1 MILLAMMDGM
11 LGYAL
16 RPQHVAALGEVGE
29 LLCDDAVS
37 DFADPRFAG
46 AMARAEVLVGHW
58 GCPTLTAE
66 ALVAMPRLEM
76 FAYAA
81 GTVKWQVTEA
91 VWERGLLVTSAAAA
105 NAVPVAEF
113 AAAAIVLANK
123 GLCWFAARERDPSV
137 QVRIDPSSVGNYAK
151 RVGLVGASH
160 VGRLT
165 RELLAPY
172 DLEVAFAD
180 PYLSEEDAARLGATK
195 MELDALCAWC
205 DVLSLHAPDTPAT
218 KGMIGARQLA
228 LLRDGTP
235 IVNTARGALIDP
247 GALEAE
253 LVSGRLQAILD
264 VTEPEPLPED
274 SPLRRLPNV
283 ILTPH
288 IAGAIGEETVRLADL
303 AVAEV
308 RRFAAGQPPLH
319 PVVEADLERIA

>member
-1 MILLAMMDGM
+1 M
-11 LGYAL
+11 
-16 RPQHVAALGEVGE
+16 
-29 LLCDDAVS
+29 
-37 DFADPRFAG
+37 
-46 AMARAEVLVGHW
+46 
-58 GCPTLTAE
+58 
-66 ALVAMPRLEM
+66 
-76 FAYAA
+76 
-81 GTVKWQVTEA
+81 
-91 VWERGLLVTSAAAA
+91 
-105 NAVPVAEF
+105 
-113 AAAAIVLANK
+113 
-123 GLCWFAARERDPSV
+123 
-137 QVRIDPSSVGNYAK
+137 
-151 RVGLVGASH
+151 
-160 VGRLT
+160 GRLT
-165 RELLAPY
+165 RELLGAR

-283 ILTPH
+283 ILTPTSP
-288 IAGAIGEETVRLADL
+288 APS
-303 AVAEV
+303 V
-308 RRFAAGQPPLH
+308 RRPCDSPTWPSRRSAASPPGSH
-319 PVVEADLERIA
+319 PCTRWWRPIWSASREARRGVRRRAVLGDLP